1 MSKRKSKSAA
11 AGDVTSAGPSDID
24 LNFRPKGYF
33 WPLDIRTHVIS
44 SIKGAERK
52 AYVKA
57 MVEKGREGEIPG
69 DVIQPALQPELR
81 QATGTIHPW
90 FMGGEYLPGRQDNEV
105 EIARITIAS
114 TTRDVTCV
122 YACRAKDK
130 IHCKVVDEYEGDT
143 LTGESTCKSKTP
155 LTLGELTDFFLG
167 AWNLIEVLDGNFGG
181 DGYPRDRMH
190 RFYEASSKFY
200 PQFAK
205 LVHRRVENW
214 LSERHR
220 RIGRV

>member
-1 MSKRKSKSAA
+1 
-11 AGDVTSAGPSDID
+11 
-24 LNFRPKGYF
+24 
-33 WPLDIRTHVIS
+33 LDIRTHVIS

-57 MVEKGREGEIPG
+57 MFEKGREGEIPG

-81 QATGTIHPW
+81 QATGAIHPW
-90 FMGGEYLPGRQDNEV
+90 FMGGEYLPDRQDNEV

-130 IHCKVVDEYEGDT
+130 IHYKVVDEYEGDT
-143 LTGESTCKSKTP
+143 ITSQTKRNSKLP

-167 AWNLIEVLDGNFGG
+167 AWDLLGVIDMNFEG
-181 DGYPRDRMH
+181 DGYPAEEVRA
-190 RFYEASSKFY
+190 FFEASSEFY
-200 PQFAK
+200 PAFGK
-205 LVHRRVENW
+205 LVEQSVEVW
-214 LSERHR
+214 LQQKRAEFDEHPEETDEESDAK
-220 RIGRV
+220 